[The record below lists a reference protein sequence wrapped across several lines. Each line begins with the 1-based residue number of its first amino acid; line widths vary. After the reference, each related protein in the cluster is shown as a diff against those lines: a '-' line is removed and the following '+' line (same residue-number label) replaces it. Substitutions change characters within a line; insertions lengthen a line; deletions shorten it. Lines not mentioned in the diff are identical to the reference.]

1 MRSLSWIKYLCLLWL
16 LSLSVSGKAQKR
28 YELTV
33 EQAVAMAFKNLAD
46 VKNAQIDYRL
56 QEEQNKGIEGQVYPQ
71 LSGTASTQY
80 YIQTPKILFPDA
92 SEAAIYDVLIK
103 EHLLPENTKVPLPTM
118 QAISFYR
125 PWNSTFGAT
134 LTQLLF
140 EPDVFV
146 ALQAR
151 KTSLQYAQSN
161 IDQIKETVLDSAY
174 KKYYAILVADKQL
187 FYLNESIKRLE
198 KLYHDDSALYA
209 NGFAEKLD
217 LDKVEVQL
225 TNLKTNA
232 SFVQTGLTI
241 SYAALKFSIGVS
253 QRDTVVLKDSLS
265 MEKVKRDVLIDSINY
280 NDRPVIRTLDYSK
293 KLGELDVKRYKL
305 QYLPTVSALANYGV
319 NSLGNKFITD
329 PSTVW
334 LKSSYAGL
342 NINIPIFDG
351 FQKRANIR
359 QAQLRLEK
367 LNNTIDYV
375 KQGIDFEVLA
385 SKESLINALQ
395 NLDMQERN
403 RELAQRVYN
412 TTKVKFEQGLGSSF
426 EVLQADTDFQ
436 TAEANYFNALYTAIV
451 AKISY
456 LKAIGK
462 IPKITPQP

>member
-1 MRSLSWIKYLCLLWL
+1 MRNLRWTKYICLLLL
-16 LSLSVSGKAQKR
+16 LSISVNSKAQKK

-33 EQAVAMAFKNLAD
+33 EQAVAMAYKNLAD
-46 VKNAQIDYRL
+46 VKNAHIDYRL

-71 LSGTASTQY
+71 ISGIASTQY

-92 SEAAIYDVLIK
+92 SQAGIYDVLIK
-103 EHLLPENTKVPLPTM
+103 EKILPESTKVPVPTQ

-140 EPDVFV
+140 QPDVFV

-151 KTSLQYAQSN
+151 KASLQYAQSN
-161 IDQIKETVLDSAY
+161 IDQVKETVLDSAY

-187 FYLNESIKRLE
+187 YFLNESIKRLE

-217 LDKVEVQL
+217 LDKVQVQL

-232 SFVQTGLTI
+232 SFVQTGLSI

-253 QRDTVVLKDSLS
+253 QKDTVVLKDSLS
-265 MEKVKRDVLIDSINY
+265 MERLKRDVLTDSVDY
-280 NDRPVIRTLDYSK
+280 NNRPIIRTLDYSK
-293 KLGELDVKRYKL
+293 KLGELDIKRYKL
-305 QYLPTVSALANYGV
+305 QYLPTVSAQANYGV
-319 NSLGNKFITD
+319 NSLGDKFITD

-351 FQKRANIR
+351 FQKRANVR

-395 NLDMQERN
+395 NLDMQDRN
-403 RELAQRVYN
+403 RQLAERVYN
-412 TTKVKFEQGLGSSF
+412 TTKIKFEQGLGSSF

-436 TAEANYFNALYTAIV
+436 TAEANYFNALYNAIV

-456 LKAIGK
+456 LKSIGK
-462 IPKITPQP
+462 IPVIDPLP